1 MLEVIKFKD
10 ENMKKLFLILG
21 SIAIF
26 LVLVV
31 AFLFSSAGNSFIKP
45 YVEKAI
51 KEKMGYDI
59 KFETFRVG
67 FDHLDLKGDIN
78 KEIFLNLNGPYSIFS
93 RSFNVDYQ
101 INIENLKSFGFE
113 LSEKMNLIGKI
124 NGDMN
129 DFNVNSSGRFLD
141 SDIKV
146 IANIKDMKP
155 YNLKIDANG
164 LNLAKA
170 LPLAKQPLYAYGN
183 VDINAD
189 IQNAQ
194 GLATINVKDARLNEK
209 VFRDE
214 LNATLPSNTLVS
226 GVSELKMQG
235 ETINAKTY
243 ISSNLKVEASA
254 KNTTINLKT
263 KHIDS
268 DFDIKLNDLSKLEP
282 FTKQKLSGA
291 LDIIGATSIKDGKL
305 ALLDARL
312 LGLDGDIVAN
322 LKDKDL
328 KISIKDVDLQK
339 VLKMLNQPSLSNGN
353 INGEILSNISF
364 KDTKGKITIKDALLN
379 KSELDKISGKNFPKN
394 IKYNLDANFD
404 KKDDTINAKANLDSN
419 LAKFDIKNATIKNGN
434 VSSDYVLDVPNL
446 NALSFLTNTNLT
458 GNFVANGSTNIQN
471 GKFLTSIISNFLNG
485 NLKLDVKNDNFDK
498 TGFNAL
504 ILTSNF
510 KAFDVKKLTD
520 MLNYKHIYDGIG
532 DASLNYDLS
541 KKNGNFSLDIND
553 GMLANS
559 EFINI
564 LKAVS
569 EGSFDAAVFDK
580 ADVNGTIQNDNIY
593 FDAWIGNSGKSGKK
607 SKGAFDVKKGTL
619 NLLTSEIYIPVRGN
633 IEKTDV
639 SIDITGT
646 TKDPKYNVGSAYLKS
661 KFSRQID
668 KGLDKLFGSD
678 SNASTDV
685 NNTQT
690 LDQNSSSSKDR
701 VKDAV
706 KSILNGLF

>member
-10 ENMKKLFLILG
+10 ENMKKVFLILG
-21 SIAIF
+21 CIAIF

-31 AFLFSSAGNSFIKP
+31 AFLFSSAGNSLIKP
-45 YVEKAI
+45 YVEKVI
-51 KEKMGYDI
+51 KEKSGYDV

-67 FDHLDLKGDIN
+67 FNHLNLKGDIN

-93 RSFNVDYQ
+93 RSFDVDYQ

-113 LSEKMNLIGKI
+113 LGEKMNLIGKI
-124 NGDMN
+124 NGNMN
-129 DFNVNSSGRFLD
+129 DFDANSSGRFLD

-194 GLATINVKDARLNEK
+194 GSATINAKDVRLNEK
-209 VFRDE
+209 VFSDE
-214 LNATLPSNTLVS
+214 LNITLPSNTTLS
-226 GVSELKMQG
+226 GISELKMQG
-235 ETINAKTY
+235 DNINAKTY
-243 ISSNLKVEASA
+243 INSNLKVEASA

-263 KHIDS
+263 KQIDS
-268 DFDIKLNDLSKLEP
+268 DFDIKLNDLSNLES
-282 FTKQKLSGA
+282 FTKQKLVGA
-291 LDIIGATSIKDGKL
+291 LNIIGATNIKDNKITIL
-305 ALLDARL
+305 YAKV

-322 LKDKDL
+322 LKDEDL
-328 KISIKDVDLQK
+328 KISLKNVSLQK
-339 VLKMLNQPSLSNGN
+339 VLKILNQPSLSNGN

-364 KDTKGKITIKDALLN
+364 KNAKGKMTIKDALLN
-379 KSELDKISGKNFPKN
+379 KPELDKMSGKSFPSN
-394 IKYNLDANFD
+394 IKYSLDANFD
-404 KKDDTINAKANLDSN
+404 KKDDAINAKANLDSN
-419 LAKFDIKNATIKNGN
+419 LAKFDIKNAAIKNGN
-434 VSSDYVLDVPNL
+434 FSSDYVLDIPNL

-485 NLKLDVKNDNFDK
+485 NLKVDIKNDNFNK
-498 TGFNAL
+498 TGFNGL

-510 KAFDVKKLTD
+510 KTFDVKKLTD
-520 MLNYKHIYDGIG
+520 MLNYKHIYNGMG

-541 KKNGNFSLDIND
+541 KKNGNFSLDVND
-553 GMLANS
+553 GMLASN

-569 EGSFDAAVFDK
+569 EGSFDATVFDK
-580 ADVNGTIQNDNIY
+580 ADVNGTIQNDNIN

-619 NLLTSEIYIPVRGN
+619 NLVTSEIYIPVRGN
-633 IEKTDV
+633 IEKTDI

-646 TKDPKYNVGSAYLKS
+646 TKEPKYNVGSAYLKS
-661 KFSRQID
+661 KFSRQLD

-678 SNASTDV
+678 SNTTADT
-685 NNTQT
+685 NGTQT
-690 LDQNSSSSKDR
+690 LDQNSSSKDR
-701 VKDAV
+701 TKDAV
-706 KSILNGLF
+706 KGILKELF